1 MQGRDENMLDKEVIV
16 DTKEIEDYFYKE
28 LIKRGFIPE
37 KKEVEEIADIVFDY
51 LLSIGVLEEE
61 DDE

>member
-1 MQGRDENMLDKEVIV
+1 MLDKEIIV
-16 DTKEIEDYFYKE
+16 DTKEVEDYFYKE

-37 KKEVEEIADIVFDY
+37 KKEIEEIADIVFDY